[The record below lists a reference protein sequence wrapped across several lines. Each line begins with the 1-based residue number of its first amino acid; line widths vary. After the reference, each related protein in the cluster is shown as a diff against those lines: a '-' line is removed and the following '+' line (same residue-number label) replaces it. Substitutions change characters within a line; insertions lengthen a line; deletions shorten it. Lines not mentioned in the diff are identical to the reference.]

1 MYTELKHDYCG
12 RTNQS
17 KTKTTGRA
25 HELAIAVHNL
35 QHTVPCRRPS
45 SSAGPHRRR
54 PPCPRPGWPSP
65 RGAGL
70 SGRGWGSSSRPH
82 LRPLRRR
89 RLGRGSE
96 RALPDLVAGEVA
108 ASAPGAAGEVA
119 ASCQGRTGG
128 VMARRGGMGRGRR
141 RGVAG
146 AVLRACVRR
155 EGRVQMCGDRRN
167 WHSTTAHGPM
177 DAAPSPPRRFR
188 RDFAGYL
195 AASLTPFSHTARAAR

>member
-1 MYTELKHDYCG
+1 M
-12 RTNQS
+12 
-17 KTKTTGRA
+17 
-25 HELAIAVHNL
+25 
-35 QHTVPCRRPS
+35 
-45 SSAGPHRRR
+45 
-54 PPCPRPGWPSP
+54 
-65 RGAGL
+65 
-70 SGRGWGSSSRPH
+70 
-82 LRPLRRR
+82 
-89 RLGRGSE
+89 
-96 RALPDLVAGEVA
+96 A

-177 DAAPSPPRRFR
+177 DAAPSPPRRFHM
-188 RDFAGYL
+188 DSAGYL
-195 AASLTPFSHTARAAR
+195 AASLTPFSHAAGAGKIIPPWSQARNARYPPFVYRENLMDRARTKPSVFRPFLLRSLLEKEAFRARPFYSREDAYHE

>member
-54 PPCPRPGWPSP
+54 PPRPRPGWPSP

-89 RLGRGSE
+89 RLGQQEKWRQAV
-96 RALPDLVAGEVA
+96 RAEPA
-108 ASAPGAAGEVA
+108 ASWRGGAAWGGGGGE
-119 ASCQGRTGG
+119 ASQGRFC
-128 VMARRGGMGRGRR
+128 V
-141 RGVAG
+141 
-146 AVLRACVRR
+146 RACGARDGCRCAVTAATGTAPQLTGPWTPLRLRR
-155 EGRVQMCGDRRN
+155 VA
-167 WHSTTAHGPM
+167 STWI
-177 DAAPSPPRRFR
+177 PP
-188 RDFAGYL
+188 AT
-195 AASLTPFSHTARAAR
+195 SLPV

>member
-96 RALPDLVAGEVA
+96 RALPDLVAGA
-108 ASAPGAAGEVA
+108 WGSRR
-119 ASCQGRTGG
+119 SGG
-128 VMARRGGMGRGRR
+128 VGAWGSRRRGGELSGPNRRRHGAEGRHGAGSEEGRR
-141 RGVAG
+141 RGG
-146 AVLRACVRR
+146 STCV
-155 EGRVQMCGDRRN
+155 
-167 WHSTTAHGPM
+167 
-177 DAAPSPPRRFR
+177 
-188 RDFAGYL
+188 
-195 AASLTPFSHTARAAR
+195 RAARGTGADVR